1 MTSERHDT
9 TPRGKKR
16 EAPLGELF
24 YLCLHLR
31 NASKSWI
38 KLSWNSSL
46 GTGSAVGEK
55 GKKRGQIGKIS
66 AKEASRGVTWGRGK
80 GGATLFPPQTTS
92 RLADP
97 LADKSNN
104 EHLPSSR
111 SYDNH
116 SIVKSACA
124 NFAARLRGSFHSP
137 TYG

>member
-46 GTGSAVGEK
+46 GTGSAVVEK
-55 GKKRGQIGKIS
+55 GKKRGQIGK
-66 AKEASRGVTWGRGK
+66 
-80 GGATLFPPQTTS
+80 TS
-92 RLADP
+92 VREENRA
-97 LADKSNN
+97 
-104 EHLPSSR
+104 
-111 SYDNH
+111 
-116 SIVKSACA
+116 VV
-124 NFAARLRGSFHSP
+124 
-137 TYG
+137 